1 MIKFFSVLK
10 YGLTKL
16 RLDLTKR
23 GWFILLFLIILVFGP
38 IKYAEDITATIIAI
52 TLTFIQISL
61 AIFTACYAKFLQ
73 NNLLLSIEKYRSDF
87 NEYNQTDNRI
97 YSGKKTPLTI
107 KIPTCRIFPFYG
119 LKITWNFKNES
130 PKNFAMLLKGRF
142 PISQNLVNEISFP
155 HRGIWEIE
163 NLSLELEDLFGLTN
177 ITWNIDNEQIK
188 QNYTVYPEIVSASHF
203 PILSSFYKT
212 GDLITSSKEH
222 LGEPLDLKRYHPSDG
237 IKKISWKIFA
247 RSRVLMS
254 RHQEAASSPEG
265 EVALFCLARKT
276 DDHAAAASLSYL
288 RHLLDSDLEIIFGC
302 LGQDQRIAHDL
313 ETAEAMLLED
323 VWKIK
328 EDDINGNVLSFISNI
343 KAEQTNLNLQTLL
356 FILDYKLLA
365 EETVFNTLTKLA
377 SELSSQQI
385 EAIFLFT
392 GEKPELNKNQEDTRS
407 VPKKILEKL
416 FLPPQPKHIYD
427 SYYPQF
433 MNTALKNRWQVYG
446 EEEYL

>member
-10 YGLTKL
+10 YVFAKL

-23 GWFILLFLIILVFGP
+23 GLLILLFLIVLALGP
-38 IKYAEDITATIIAI
+38 IKYEGDITATIIAI
-52 TLTFIQISL
+52 TLTFILLSV
-61 AIFTACYAKFLQ
+61 AIFTACYAHYLQ
-73 NNLLLSIEKYRSDF
+73 NNLVLSIEKYRSGFGD
-87 NEYNQTDNRI
+87 YNQVEEKI
-97 YSGKKTPLTI
+97 FSGKKTPLTI
-107 KIPTCRIFPFYG
+107 KIPACRIFPFYG

-130 PKNFAMLLKGRF
+130 PKDFALLLKGRF

-163 NLSLELEDLFGLTN
+163 NLTLELEDLFGLSN
-177 ITWNIDNEQIK
+177 ISWIVNDEKVK
-188 QNYTVYPEIVSASHF
+188 QNYTVYPEEAPTSHF

-212 GDLITSSKEH
+212 GDVITSSKEH

-276 DDHAAAASLSYL
+276 DDHTAAASLSYL
-288 RHLLDSDLEIIFGC
+288 QHLIDSDLEIIFGC
-302 LGQDQRIAHDL
+302 LGQNQKIAHNL
-313 ETAEAMLLED
+313 SSAEEMLLD
-323 VWKIK
+323 NVWGI
-328 EDDINGNVLSFISNI
+328 DTNDINGNVFSFISNI
-343 KAEQTNLNLQTLL
+343 KEEQKDLNLQTLL
-356 FILDYKLLA
+356 FFLDYQILNDEK
-365 EETVFNTLTKLA
+365 VFNTLTKIA
-377 SELSSQQI
+377 DELSSQQI

-392 GEKPELNKNQEDTRS
+392 GTKPVISNNKDEKNNIIKANLK
-407 VPKKILEKL
+407 KL
-416 FLPPQPKHIYD
+416 FLPPQPTY
-427 SYYPQF
+427 SSESFYPQF
-433 MNTALKNRWQVYG
+433 MNSALKNRWQVHS